1 MKTCSITYQEDQ
13 KKQQDTTLEETCNS
27 VADAPKVKLSTKKL
41 LKGHINKVNSVHYSG
56 DSRLVLNIDLLIF
69 IQEINRNISPILSD
83 LNKYLFRH
91 CVTGSLDGKLIIWD
105 SWTGNKVQV
114 IPLRS
119 AWVMSVAF
127 APSGNFVAC
136 GGMDNMC
143 TVYDVNN
150 RDATGSAK
158 IVRELLGYEGFL
170 SSCRFLEDKK
180 IITGSG
186 DMKMYPY
193 LKNYTIIFY

>member
-1 MKTCSITYQEDQ
+1 
-13 KKQQDTTLEETCNS
+13 
-27 VADAPKVKLSTKKL
+27 
-41 LKGHINKVNSVHYSG
+41 
-56 DSRLVLNIDLLIF
+56 
-69 IQEINRNISPILSD
+69 
-83 LNKYLFRH
+83 
-91 CVTGSLDGKLIIWD
+91 
-105 SWTGNKVQV
+105 
-114 IPLRS
+114 
-119 AWVMSVAF
+119 MSVAF

-143 TVYDVNN
+143 TIYDVNN

-180 IITGSG
+180 IITRSG

-193 LKNYTIIFY
+193 LKNYIW